1 MAMRWVSERG
11 SHYPEPVSS
20 MLDAL
25 DLKPSSATAD
35 MFVGS
40 SQWQPQGRLFGGQV
54 MAQAAMAAM
63 ATIDDDRSIHSL
75 HGYFLKPGDVDLPV
89 TLKVD
94 RIYDGRSFSTRR
106 TQALQE
112 DLPIFSMIASFQRP
126 DEGLDHFDEP
136 GVDLGDPE
144 SLKPGADVLMETGH
158 PFAEGWAKTRPVDF
172 RYGHIPQNGE
182 PHPHASGDQVVWFK
196 TLATLPDDPQ
206 LHRAVLAYIS
216 DSTLLEPILARHD
229 VSWTTPGLRVASL
242 DHAMWF
248 HRFARVDQ
256 WLAYVQHSPTAQN
269 GRGLAQGKIYD
280 RVGTL
285 IATVAQEGMVR
296 VPSRG

>member
-1 MAMRWVSERG
+1 
-11 SHYPEPVSS
+11 

-25 DLKPSSATAD
+25 DLTPTPGLSD
-35 MFVGS
+35 VFVGP

-54 MAQAAMAAM
+54 MAQAATAAM
-63 ATIDDDRSIHSL
+63 ATIDDDRNIHSL
-75 HGYFLKPGDVDLPV
+75 HGYFLKPGDMELPV

-106 TQALQE
+106 TQALQ
-112 DLPIFSMIASFQRP
+112 DDQPIFSMIASFQHP

-136 GVDLGDPE
+136 GIDLGDPE
-144 SLKPGADVLMETGH
+144 SLKPGAEVLAETGH

-172 RYGHIPQNGE
+172 RYGHIPQVGS
-182 PHPHASGDQVVWFK
+182 PHPNPSGDQVVWFK
-196 TLATLPDDPQ
+196 TRATLPDDPD

-216 DSTLLEPILARHD
+216 DSTLLEPILARHE
-229 VSWTTPGLRVASL
+229 VSWMTPGLRVASL

-256 WLAYVQHSPTAQN
+256 WLAYVQHSPTAQS
-269 GRGLAQGKIYD
+269 GRGLVLGKIYD
-280 RVGTL
+280 RAGTL

-296 VPSRG
+296 VPSRA